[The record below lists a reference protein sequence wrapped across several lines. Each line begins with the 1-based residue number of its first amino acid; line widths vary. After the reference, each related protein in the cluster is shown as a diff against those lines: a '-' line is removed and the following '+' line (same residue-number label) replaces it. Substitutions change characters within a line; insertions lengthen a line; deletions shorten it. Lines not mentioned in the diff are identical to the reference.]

1 MKRFA
6 AFTFLFAA
14 LGVATVLVVLL
25 TRSDSVFTQAAP
37 APARRSMAE
46 ATVGDAPAFETA
58 TTEARPSANIPLSG
72 SETLLDVLAFN
83 LDADQ
88 EDEQV
93 LVVKRSDELPVRIL
107 VADYD
112 PDAREWT
119 RSWEGITAATKI
131 KTFQVTVNDLVGD
144 RNLDLVCSG
153 MDEEGEQTLTVFWRS
168 VSTEEPAAYVRIA
181 SIRADSIIVEETD
194 RPESYKLGQT
204 NGESWKISAYSRDEE
219 SENLLDQI
227 RETWAFSFRDGVYV
241 SEGLEKIP
249 GAQIEQRTIARL
261 LTGDAEAFERFL
273 DGIWYRET
281 DSPNGPN
288 ARLVVFDPFAD
299 EIHFIAD
306 GLIESYGW
314 EDSHATR
321 YGIFIGGRSMAVAS
335 MRRLMDVELT
345 GSNRVGLRIFQDLRI
360 KADISEQWNGR
371 YRKMGPGDSAA
382 FARERALTLSGGPAL
397 EGDWTGAD
405 GATLTITGNGFARA
419 IGETRTSG
427 GKAVFSL
434 GGKTILQLRTFR
446 QDGLAG
452 PVENYDARLK
462 AGAAEGSGAEILELV
477 PVRIGMDGAEPTG
490 EGASSW
496 TRVVP

>member
-14 LGVATVLVVLL
+14 LGVAAALIILM
-25 TRSDSVFTQAAP
+25 TRSDSGASP
-37 APARRSMAE
+37 ASPALARRSMAE
-46 ATVGDAPAFETA
+46 ATPGDAPAFETA
-58 TTEARPSANIPLSG
+58 ATEIRPSANITLAAA
-72 SETLLDVLAFN
+72 ETLLDVLAFN

-93 LVVKRSDELPVRIL
+93 LVVKRSGELPIRIL
-107 VADYD
+107 VVDYD
-112 PDAREWT
+112 PSARGWI
-119 RSWEGITAATKI
+119 RSWEGVTAATKI
-131 KTFQVTVNDLVGD
+131 KTFQVSINDLVGD

-153 MDEEGEQTLTVFWRS
+153 MDEAGEQTLTVFWRS
-168 VSTEEPAAYVRIA
+168 TSTEERASYVPIA
-181 SIRADSIIVEETD
+181 SLRADSIIIEETD

-204 NGESWKISAYSRDEE
+204 NGESWKISAYSRDEA
-219 SENLLDQI
+219 SANLLDQI
-227 RETWAFSFRDGVYV
+227 RETWAFSFRAGVYV
-241 SEGLEKIP
+241 SEGVEKIP
-249 GAQIEQRTIARL
+249 GAQIEQRTIASL
-261 LTGDAEAFERFL
+261 LTGDAGAFERFL

-382 FARERALTLSGGPAL
+382 FARERALTLAVEPAL

-405 GATLTITGNGFARA
+405 GATLSMSGKGFTRSVGGVKSNGGR
-419 IGETRTSG
+419 
-427 GKAVFSL
+427 AVFSL
-434 GGKTILQLRTFR
+434 GGRTILQLRTVR

-452 PVENYDARLK
+452 PVENFEVRLK
-462 AGAAEGSGAEILELV
+462 PATKEGSGGETLELV
-477 PVRIGMDGAEPTG
+477 PVRIGMDGAEATG
-490 EGASSW
+490 EAASSW
-496 TRVVP
+496 TRAVP

>member
-14 LGVATVLVVLL
+14 LGVAATLIILMA
-25 TRSDSVFTQAAP
+25 RSDSVSP
-37 APARRSMAE
+37 ESSPSPARRSIVD
-46 ATVGDAPAFETA
+46 ATAGDAPAFETTSA
-58 TTEARPSANIPLSG
+58 ETRPSANIPLSG
-72 SETLLDVLAFN
+72 AETLLDVLAFN

-112 PDAREWT
+112 PEAREWI
-119 RSWEGITAATKI
+119 RSWEGATAATKI

-219 SENLLDQI
+219 SENLLDQV

-261 LTGDAEAFERFL
+261 LTGDADAFERFL

-371 YRKMGPGDSAA
+371 YRKMGPEDSAA
-382 FARERALTLSGGPAL
+382 FARERALTLGSGPAL

-405 GATLTITGNGFARA
+405 GAALSLSANGFAREV
-419 IGETRTSG
+419 GGVRTNG
-427 GKAVFSL
+427 GKAAFSM
-434 GGKTILQLRTFR
+434 GGKTILQLRTVR

-452 PVENYDARLK
+452 PVENFEVRLK
-462 AGAAEGSGAEILELV
+462 TGMTEGSSIEILELV
-477 PVRIGMDGAEPTG
+477 PVRLGMDGSEPTG
-490 EGASSW
+490 EDASSW
-496 TRVVP
+496 TRAAP

>member
-14 LGVATVLVVLL
+14 LGVLAAVIIFV
-25 TRSDSVFTQAAP
+25 TRSDSPSAQATP
-37 APARRSMAE
+37 ALARRSIVE
-46 ATVGDAPAFETA
+46 AAAGDAPEFETSSA
-58 TTEARPSANIPLSG
+58 EARPSANIPLSG
-72 SETLLDVLAFN
+72 AETLLDVLAFN

-93 LVVKRSDELPVRIL
+93 LVVKRDDEASIRIV

-112 PDAREWT
+112 PEAREWI
-119 RSWEGITAATKI
+119 RSWEGVSAATKI
-131 KTFQVTVNDLVGD
+131 KTFQVIVSDLVGD

-153 MDEEGEQTLTVFWRS
+153 MDEEGEQTMTVFWRS
-168 VSTEEPAAYVRIA
+168 VSAEEPSAYVPIA
-181 SIRADSIIVEETD
+181 SIRADSIIIEETD

-204 NGESWKISAYSRDEE
+204 NGESWKIAAYSRDEE
-219 SENLLDQI
+219 SDNLLDQV

-241 SEGLEKIP
+241 SESVEKIP

-261 LTGDAEAFERFL
+261 LTGDADAFERFL

-314 EDSHATR
+314 EDSHPTR

-371 YRKMGPGDSAA
+371 YRKMGPGDSEA
-382 FARERALTLSGGPAL
+382 FARGRALTLADEALL
-397 EGDWTGAD
+397 EGDWNGPD
-405 GATLTITGNGFARA
+405 GATLAIAGDGFR
-419 IGETRTSG
+419 RTSELGEERG
-427 GKAVFSL
+427 GKALFTI
-434 GGKTILQLRTFR
+434 GGKTILQMRSIR
-446 QDGLAG
+446 PDGLAG
-452 PVENYDARLK
+452 PVENYEARLRD
-462 AGAAEGSGAEILELV
+462 APPDGGGAATLELV

-490 EGASSW
+490 EGASAW
-496 TRVVP
+496 TRAAP